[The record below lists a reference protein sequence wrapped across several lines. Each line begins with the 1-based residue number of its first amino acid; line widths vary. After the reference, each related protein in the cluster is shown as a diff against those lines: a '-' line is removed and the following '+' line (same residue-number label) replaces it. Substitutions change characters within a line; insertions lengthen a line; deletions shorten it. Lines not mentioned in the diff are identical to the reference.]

1 MAKLSKFQLT
11 RPKALALV
19 RELAKDSGNVVFVS
33 HASKRMKLRRIS
45 PKEVISCLLRGV
57 IVEGPALGIKGD
69 WELAMERM
77 GAGRKLHVAVAIDM
91 PKRLIVITVY
101 EVKD

>member
-19 RELAKDSGNVVFVS
+19 R
-33 HASKRMKLRRIS
+33 
-45 PKEVISCLLRGV
+45 
-57 IVEGPALGIKGD
+57 
-69 WELAMERM
+69 ELAMERM